1 MKGNKYCG
9 RYKATDAPFRGTHA
23 ITDSFLLFSSK
34 EKRRISRYKEE
45 EEEQEEEEE
54 EQEEEQE
61 GKREKEKETSGGL

>member
-45 EEEQEEEEE
+45 EEEEEEEE
-54 EQEEEQE
+54 AEQE